1 MTQSRQPGPESG
13 TTTDDMPLEPAES
26 LALIERETTNA
37 RRSLEPSPQPFLLV
51 WGVTHLIGFSGFYFA
66 SPAGPALFPLAVAGV
81 TLGVLIVA
89 SIVFSAVYGARSG
102 RGVRGQSQRTGALY
116 GISWPAAFAVLT
128 VVNVGMTRSFG
139 LSDNETVLLWS
150 CTAMVLIGG
159 MYMITGALFRSKVMY
174 VFGGI
179 VLLGAV
185 ACVFVGAPASY
196 LVVGVAVGGG
206 MLAIAAGLAISSR
219 RRA

>member
-1 MTQSRQPGPESG
+1 MMQSQPGRESG
-13 TTTDDMPLEPAES
+13 TSTDDMPLPPAES
-26 LALIERETTNA
+26 LALIERETTCA

-51 WGVTHLIGFSGFYFA
+51 WGITHLVGFAGFYLA
-66 SPAGPALFPLAVAGV
+66 SPGGPELVSMAVAGT

-89 SIVFSAVYGARSG
+89 SIIFSAVYGARSG
-102 RGVRGQSQRTGALY
+102 RGVRGRSQRTGALY
-116 GISWPAAFAVLT
+116 GISWPAAFIALT
-128 VVNVGMTRSFG
+128 VANVGMTRSFG
-139 LSDNETVLLWS
+139 LTDIETVLLWS

-159 MYMITGALFRSKVMY
+159 MYMITGALFRSTVMY

-219 RRA
+219 RQA